1 MSVNFSSQLKK
12 KKVYHM
18 EKNSSLMLWSI
29 RTWKRKRKKVNAKR
43 KDISDKEIIK
53 MTTQNY
59 VTNTDKSFNS
69 P

>member
-1 MSVNFSSQLKK
+1 MQ
-12 KKVYHM
+12 
-18 EKNSSLMLWSI
+18 
-29 RTWKRKRKKVNAKR
+29 KRK

-53 MTTQNY
+53 NDHKNY